1 MNLSGPSRGR
11 ISVIGQGYVGL
22 PLAIAA
28 AESGFEV
35 TGIDID
41 ASRVA
46 SLNAGVSPVGDITN
60 TAISSVIGAGK
71 YRAVSEFNA
80 VADSEI
86 VIICVPTPLD
96 DAHEPDISTLIAAT
110 KSVSEYLRDGV
121 LVIIESTIAPGTT
134 REIIAPLLG
143 SSKKYDLAYSPERI
157 DPSNTQWTIR
167 NTPKL
172 VAGISDQATDR
183 AVNFYS
189 TFIERVDKG
198 SSIEVVEVAKLLENS
213 FRLIN
218 ISFINEIAIFC
229 EKLEIDIRE
238 VIAAAST
245 KPYGF
250 MPFYPSAGV
259 GGHCI
264 PVDPSY
270 LAAKAKELGAPS
282 RFIDLAHEVN
292 RALPD
297 FFAGVA
303 LGKLGTLDG
312 KKILLVG
319 IAYKPNVSD
328 MRESPALGLIQALRS
343 RGATVNWHDDLVGAW
358 NGEKSAPITSDCD
371 LVVLVNPHNGTDISV
386 LKSAHIINTRGG
398 YV

>member
-229 EKLEIDIRE
+229 EKLGIDIRE

-245 KPYGF
+245 KPCSWPPP
-250 MPFYPSAGV
+250 MP
-259 GGHCI
+259 
-264 PVDPSY
+264 
-270 LAAKAKELGAPS
+270 L
-282 RFIDLAHEVN
+282 
-292 RALPD
+292 
-297 FFAGVA
+297 
-303 LGKLGTLDG
+303 
-312 KKILLVG
+312 
-319 IAYKPNVSD
+319 PNVFP
-328 MRESPALGLIQALRS
+328 PAS
-343 RGATVNWHDDLVGAW
+343 
-358 NGEKSAPITSDCD
+358 
-371 LVVLVNPHNGTDISV
+371 
-386 LKSAHIINTRGG
+386 
-398 YV
+398 